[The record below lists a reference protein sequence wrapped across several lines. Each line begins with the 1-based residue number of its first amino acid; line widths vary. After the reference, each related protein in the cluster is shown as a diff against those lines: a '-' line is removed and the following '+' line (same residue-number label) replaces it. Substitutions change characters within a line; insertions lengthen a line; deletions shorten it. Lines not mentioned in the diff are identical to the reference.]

1 MLLHLIADYGLGDL
15 AFAEVR
21 QRLGMLLPD
30 AAVVVTS
37 VGPFDTLGAG
47 FCIGQLALNDGPQNM
62 VVYANIAPRRDEEDP
77 RRDNAGEQLVAARL
91 ASGTLVVAPN
101 AGYTF
106 SFL

>member
-30 AAVVVTS
+30 AVVVVTS

-47 FCIGQLALNDGPQNM
+47 FCIGQLALNDGPQDM
-62 VVYANIAPRRDEEDP
+62 EPFPVAGDP
-77 RRDNAGEQLVAARL
+77 QVRSDTPTAAR
-91 ASGTLVVAPN
+91 
-101 AGYTF
+101 
-106 SFL
+106 

>member
-47 FCIGQLALNDGPQNM
+47 FCIGQLALNDGPKDM
-62 VVYANIAPRRDEEDP
+62 VLYANIAPRQDEEDP
-77 RRDNAGEQLVAARL
+77 RRDNVGGGLGR
-91 ASGTLVVAPN
+91 APG
-101 AGYTF
+101 APGGPGRGADRG
-106 SFL
+106 